1 MNIQPI
7 NSYMQ
12 SNTLKNQVSFKDY
25 DGELYSDLLKTPY
38 QKEMEKLDTIFYD
51 RLQNLEKKFVD
62 KTSKQRAKAL
72 DNLFAQKESAERHIK
87 EHFGIIKK
95 RNFIQKIFNLK

>member
-38 QKEMEKLDTIFYD
+38 QKAMEEFDRNFYAKL
-51 RLQNLEKKFVD
+51 RKVEKTFVD
-62 KTSKQRAKAL
+62 PKQRAKAL
-72 DNLFAQKESAERHIK
+72 DKLWAQKENAEIAIK
-87 EHFGIIKK
+87 ERFGIIKK
-95 RNFIQKIFNLK
+95 RNIFQKLFNLK